1 MLATQQESF
10 MTHHPHT
17 HHPHHML
24 TSNTGRQLGFSANSI
39 LMDQKASLEKL
50 ESRKSV
56 DRMRAASD
64 VLPHSR
70 PQALVQ
76 AHLLAQGQPSTQAPT
91 PSTPQV
97 KHQRRRSF
105 LPSALMTSNLAKFV
119 SGQSN
124 SPLPTSPASA
134 QSPQS
139 SQSATSRSSPLKLEE
154 EPTSQILTVD
164 QFKWSVGC
172 CCHEIKSKAMKQRSL
187 TKDQQSQT
195 SIPGATPSPL
205 PSPPTP
211 RKHEWTKPRRYTNSS
226 PPPPR
231 DDSKDARP
239 VLQALLQVMATT
251 QESTQDLGS
260 SSRLSDSLYG
270 QSPHSSQMRLPQQP
284 SRNHSLLSFMGSS
297 ASSNALPAPFP
308 DTSSSPLRQYQ
319 TYEISVSN
327 ARPQTIESQRFSW
340 TPSAHSLASH
350 ISSPVESL
358 DRSRHLSPS
367 IATSTDSNPYPGC
380 EAILGPMTVQ
390 DLVRLLAFILSVAP
404 EQWIPWHLYD
414 FFVRPQ
420 GRTYRDLVEL
430 LPTQSQK
437 VLRTILATVDLL
449 VDFAVATER
458 QQISSAHS
466 STPVSSAGKVPGAH
480 LRSKSDAF
488 DSRDAMATVSEHAS
502 FGSMAESTLE
512 QQPVNTT
519 DPSKRNTS
527 GGEILSTANVNAATI
542 RSEILS
548 QRMQVIRGLKRTAI
562 IDHLSDSVFRSRQD
576 VAMQMYG
583 YPSSPSPGRESP
595 SFNLRRSS
603 MPSPRPRASTI
614 AVPQGSELERASAL
628 QAFENLVSAYE
639 DEYYPRRSKV
649 TTQPLSTSGTLEDTE
664 ARDHGEMR
672 PSLMLLSRS
681 LSSTAPR
688 SGSGSE
694 PGSRH
699 MRTPTSFSPIPESDA
714 SNSRSLSLPPWRKQ
728 SPLAMTTESRRPKLE
743 SSVSSP
749 GPSSQEVSRVPLIES
764 KSAVGLVALG
774 ADLLKREALIQP
786 VPQPPQLAPLRL
798 LILEE
803 EEILIR
809 DTSDEESFS
818 EGEGMD
824 DEEIE
829 GELRDHDD
837 TCLGQRSSR
846 LAMDATEEAER
857 DADNKAR
864 DEDLRDLLAQ
874 GLSLLKY
881 KRKRRLKKESSTF
894 GDLTVYDQWGGEGGG
909 GPSGPTKPQASEQ
922 DIDDDADISEN
933 EV

>member
-1 MLATQQESF
+1 
-10 MTHHPHT
+10 
-17 HHPHHML
+17 
-24 TSNTGRQLGFSANSI
+24 
-39 LMDQKASLEKL
+39 
-50 ESRKSV
+50 
-56 DRMRAASD
+56 
-64 VLPHSR
+64 
-70 PQALVQ
+70 
-76 AHLLAQGQPSTQAPT
+76 
-91 PSTPQV
+91 
-97 KHQRRRSF
+97 
-105 LPSALMTSNLAKFV
+105 
-119 SGQSN
+119 
-124 SPLPTSPASA
+124 
-134 QSPQS
+134 
-139 SQSATSRSSPLKLEE
+139 
-154 EPTSQILTVD
+154 
-164 QFKWSVGC
+164 
-172 CCHEIKSKAMKQRSL
+172 
-187 TKDQQSQT
+187 
-195 SIPGATPSPL
+195 
-205 PSPPTP
+205 
-211 RKHEWTKPRRYTNSS
+211 
-226 PPPPR
+226 
-231 DDSKDARP
+231 
-239 VLQALLQVMATT
+239 
-251 QESTQDLGS
+251 
-260 SSRLSDSLYG
+260 
-270 QSPHSSQMRLPQQP
+270 
-284 SRNHSLLSFMGSS
+284 MGSS

-639 DEYYPRRSKV
+639 DEYYPRRSKRSWRDEAKFNAPEPV
-649 TTQPLSTSGTLEDTE
+649 TVLDSASIWIRVR
-664 ARDHGEMR
+664 ARIAAYADANFI
-672 PSLMLLSRS
+672 LADSRV
-681 LSSTAPR
+681 
-688 SGSGSE
+688 GC
-694 PGSRH
+694 
-699 MRTPTSFSPIPESDA
+699 
-714 SNSRSLSLPPWRKQ
+714 KQ
-728 SPLAMTTESRRPKLE
+728 Y
-743 SSVSSP
+743 
-749 GPSSQEVSRVPLIES
+749 RVPLIES